1 MSATSNTPSPR
12 SAAERALIESER
24 YFRTLMEQ
32 SSDIVVLID
41 VETRLLYASPSIE
54 RVLGFTPDEVL
65 GQRMFELL
73 HPDDLELVMNTVRD
87 GIAVPGTVRRLE
99 YRFRHKDGS
108 WRFLEG
114 VGRNLL
120 DDPTIGAIVVN
131 ARDVTE
137 RKMAEAQQED
147 LVRQLQAALAE
158 VRSLRGILPICASC
172 KRIRGDGGQW
182 EAVESYV
189 REHTNAEFTHGLCPD
204 CAARDWGAGP
214 GV

>member
-1 MSATSNTPSPR
+1 VSATSNTPSPR

-41 VETRLLYASPSIE
+41 METRLLYASPSIE
-54 RVLGFTPDEVL
+54 RVLGFTPDEIL

-73 HPDDLELVMNTVRD
+73 HPGDLELVMNTVRD

-99 YRFRHKDGS
+99 YRFQHKDGS

-120 DDPTIGAIVVN
+120 DATIGAIVVN

-137 RKMAEAQQED
+137 RKIAEAQQED

-172 KRIRGDGGQW
+172 KRIRGDDGNW
-182 EAVESYV
+182 EAVESYF
-189 REHTNAEFTHGLCPD
+189 RDHSQAEFTHGLCPD
-204 CAARDWGAGP
+204 CARRDWDATAT
-214 GV
+214 

>member
-1 MSATSNTPSPR
+1 
-12 SAAERALIESER
+12 
-24 YFRTLMEQ
+24 MEQ

-41 VETRLLYASPSIE
+41 METRLLYASPSIE
-54 RVLGFTPDEVL
+54 RVLGFTPDEIL

-73 HPDDLELVMNTVRD
+73 HPGDLELVMNTVRD

-99 YRFRHKDGS
+99 YRFQHKDGS

-120 DDPTIGAIVVN
+120 DATIGAIVVN
-131 ARDVTE
+131 ARHVTE
-137 RKMAEAQQED
+137 RKIAEAQQED

-172 KRIRGDGGQW
+172 KRSEERRVGKECRSRW
-182 EAVESYV
+182 APA
-189 REHTNAEFTHGLCPD
+189 H
-204 CAARDWGAGP
+204 
-214 GV
+214 

>member
-1 MSATSNTPSPR
+1 MSATSSTPSPR